1 MPIGH
6 FVEAQ
11 LLEAIEIDY
20 IDESEVLSPADD
32 VYHID
37 KHQFKVPFVCGA
49 KDLGEALRR
58 ISEGASMIRT
68 KGEPGTGDVVQAV
81 RHMRKINSQIAKVV
95 SLREDELFEAAKE
108 LQVPYDLVVY
118 VHNNGKLPVVNFAAG
133 GVATPADAAL
143 MMQLGAEGVFVGS
156 GIFKSGNPAKRAAAI
171 VKAVTNYT
179 DAKLIA
185 ELSAGLGE
193 AMVGINEQESRLT
206 DGRKRE
212 INMTVAV
219 LALQGAFIE
228 HEHVL
233 EELGVKTV
241 ELRQAAD
248 LDQPYDGLILPG
260 GESTVQGKL
269 LRELGMFD
277 PLKKQIAD
285 GMPVLGTC
293 AGLILLGSPEHF
305 GTIPMQVKR
314 NAYGR
319 QLGSFHTEAE
329 FKDLGLV
336 PMSFIRAPYVES
348 VSDGVEI
355 LSVVDDHIVG
365 VRYGNQVA
373 IAFHPEL
380 DSDRK
385 IHQMFLDMI
394 S

>member
-1 MPIGH
+1 
-6 FVEAQ
+6 
-11 LLEAIEIDY
+11 
-20 IDESEVLSPADD
+20 
-32 VYHID
+32 
-37 KHQFKVPFVCGA
+37 
-49 KDLGEALRR
+49 
-58 ISEGASMIRT
+58 
-68 KGEPGTGDVVQAV
+68 
-81 RHMRKINSQIAKVV
+81 
-95 SLREDELFEAAKE
+95 
-108 LQVPYDLVVY
+108 
-118 VHNNGKLPVVNFAAG
+118 
-133 GVATPADAAL
+133 
-143 MMQLGAEGVFVGS
+143 
-156 GIFKSGNPAKRAAAI
+156 
-171 VKAVTNYT
+171 
-179 DAKLIA
+179 
-185 ELSAGLGE
+185 
-193 AMVGINEQESRLT
+193 
-206 DGRKRE
+206 
-212 INMTVAV
+212 MTVAV

-269 LRELGMFD
+269 LRELKMFD

-319 QLGSFHTEAE
+319 QLGSFHTKAE

-348 VSDGVEI
+348 VSDGV
-355 LSVVDDHIVG
+355 DDHIVG
-365 VRYGNQVA
+365 VRYGNQIA

-394 S
+394 G